1 MARQFVP
8 FVSDSTKDSKRPAS
22 NAIESLKEMKK
33 NRWTPGKN
41 LNFNVPSNQG
51 PVNSMLETKK
61 IYFAK
66 KMEYAGTQE
75 AREAEKFVIEKVK
88 LVADKNLAVA
98 NANSQVFEMRKR
110 HKEQF
115 PSASRRYINM

>member
-1 MARQFVP
+1 
-8 FVSDSTKDSKRPAS
+8 
-22 NAIESLKEMKK
+22 
-33 NRWTPGKN
+33 
-41 LNFNVPSNQG
+41 
-51 PVNSMLETKK
+51 
-61 IYFAK
+61 
-66 KMEYAGTQE
+66 MEYAGTQE